1 MFDQPCLSILS
12 AVSFSS
18 QLSEEAAKKED
29 ELNELEDDMERL
41 RNRLQEPSEKN
52 QDEVTNLS
60 IVTKL
65 LKD

>member
-12 AVSFSS
+12 ALLFSS

-41 RNRLQEPSEKN
+41 RNRLQQPSEKN

-60 IVTKL
+60 VVTKL
-65 LKD
+65 FKD